1 MRNGSWDPTFD
12 AERRHDGRN
21 VAPGLGTLSGE
32 GALQR
37 VRSPEAGEAR
47 RALAPRPAGT
57 NGAEEVGQSYSGLPL
72 LKQPVWKWFIPA
84 YFFTGGL
91 AGACAVLGAA
101 AQAAGVPGT
110 SGLVR
115 RCRAVA
121 TAGVA
126 ASAALL
132 VADLGRPSR
141 FLYMLRVF
149 RPTSPM
155 NMGTW
160 ILTGFGGL
168 STLSALPAVLRRP
181 PRALA
186 RAADVAGFGA
196 ALLGLPLVGYTGV
209 LIADTAVPVWQGTR
223 NTLPVLF
230 AFSGAVSAGALL
242 QLWPPPVPGPRWP
255 RGAGRGRGRGR
266 GGRSPG
272 ADLVLR
278 FGRIAKAAELSISFA
293 LDREA
298 ASHAPR
304 VARPLHQGVSG
315 AMLQAARVL
324 VAASLAVDLWPR
336 ARGRRTGVRDAVA
349 GALALAGTALLRFG
363 IVQAG
368 HASARDPH
376 ASFEMQRRGRGG
388 AEEARKR
395 GVAEMPSLPGVDATG
410 KESFVAG
417 PGA

>member
-1 MRNGSWDPTFD
+1 MRNGTRDPTYD
-12 AERRHDGRN
+12 AERKADGRN
-21 VAPGLGTLSGE
+21 VAGDMGVLAGE

-37 VRSPEAGEAR
+37 VRAPEVPREQRGLARPPPREEEGEG
-47 RALAPRPAGT
+47 P
-57 NGAEEVGQSYSGLPL
+57 SYYGLPV
-72 LKQPVWKWFIPA
+72 LKEPVWKWYIPA
-84 YFFTGGL
+84 YFFSGGL
-91 AGACAVLGAA
+91 AGACAVLAAA
-101 AQAAGVPGT
+101 AQAARVPGT
-110 SGLVR
+110 SALVR
-115 RCRAVA
+115 RCRLV
-121 TAGVA
+121 
-126 ASAALL
+126 ASASVFASTGLL

-168 STLSALPAVLRRP
+168 STLAALPAVLPRP
-181 PRALA
+181 PRALV
-186 RAADVAGFGA
+186 RAADVAGIGA
-196 ALLGLPLVGYTGV
+196 AVLGLPLVGYTGV

-223 NTLPVLF
+223 NTLPILF
-230 AFSGAVSAGALL
+230 AFSGAVSAAGLL
-242 QLWPPPVPGPRWP
+242 QLWPARLPR
-255 RGAGRGRGRGR
+255 
-266 GGRSPG
+266 RSLRRPG

-278 FGRIAKAAELSISFA
+278 FGRIAKAAELSVSFA

-304 VARPLHQGVSG
+304 VARPLHRGVSG
-315 AMLQAARVL
+315 AMLRAARAL
-324 VAASLAVDLWPR
+324 IAGSLALDLWPR
-336 ARGRRTGVRDAVA
+336 PRGRRAATRDAFS
-349 GALALAGTALLRFG
+349 GALALAGTLLLRYG

-368 HASARDPH
+368 RASARDPH
-376 ASFEMQRRGRGG
+376 ASFELQRRGRGG

-395 GVAEMPSLPGVDATG
+395 GVAQMPSLPGVEATG